1 MMTRRKQNICL
12 FTGFFLLAVLSSP
25 VKTLAAPYYEG
36 KVISIIV
43 GLAAGTGYDQVA
55 RVLAKHLPKHIP
67 GKPSVIIQNMPGAD
81 SIIAANHLY
90 NVSKPNGLTIGLL
103 NKNLSFPQLLKVE
116 AVKFDLNKFSWIG
129 SAAIDFTVLVIRSD
143 LPYKTIQDLLEV
155 KKPIFLGGSGPATGN
170 TQLAL
175 ILKEFTGMNINV
187 VEYRSSAEI
196 WLGIERKECD
206 GVYIAYNSGRQR
218 IERGLVRPILRT
230 RIPKLGI
237 YPGDIE
243 NVPVDEDFITDPMG
257 KTLMTLYAAQNHA
270 GKPFMAPPGT
280 PANVMNIMRDAFAKT
295 LKDPELQAD
304 AEKALMNLEYVSSEE
319 CLKLMNYILQQPAAV
334 VETIRKYVKF

>member
-1 MMTRRKQNICL
+1 MSTCRKQILCL
-12 FTGFFLLAVLSSP
+12 FTGFFLLAILISP
-25 VKTLAAPYYEG
+25 AKPLAAPYYEG

-67 GKPSVIIQNMPGAD
+67 GKPSVIVQNMPGAD
-81 SIIAANHLY
+81 SIIAANHIY
-90 NVSKPNGLTIGLL
+90 NVSKPDGLTIGLF

-129 SAAIDFTVLVIRSD
+129 SASIDFTILAIRSD
-143 LPYKTIQDLLEV
+143 LPYKTIQDVLNA
-155 KKPIFLGGSGPATGN
+155 KKLIFLGGSGPATPN
-170 TQLAL
+170 TQLPL
-175 ILKEFTGMNINV
+175 ILKDFAGLNVQV

-206 GVYIAYNSGRQR
+206 GLYIAYNSGRQYFA
-218 IERGLVRPILRT
+218 RGLVRPILRT

-243 NVPVDEDFITDPMG
+243 NLPVDEDFITDPMG
-257 KTLMTLYAAQNHA
+257 KTLMTLYAAQNYA

-304 AEKALMNLEYVSSEE
+304 AEKALMDLEYVSSEE
-319 CLKLMNYILQQPAAV
+319 CLKHLNYILQQPAPV
-334 VETIRKYVKF
+334 VKTISKYVKF